1 MAKQT
6 IGVGTVAN
14 DGTGDTIRTAMNK
27 VNNNF
32 AEIYNAFGDGT
43 TITEQLP
50 NFSELVNGNLLYVNA
65 AGQVASLPGVSYETD
80 GRIIVETSTSGLVPD
95 FQIISSNNSIL
106 SLVEYGTESTTAA
119 LSLYKRRGTVTAPL
133 EAVAGDLLGV
143 ISIIGRNTTTYSR
156 LSWHASSTTDE
167 TKTDTYFRM
176 FVTVDG
182 VAKYP
187 IQSNEDGSIR
197 ISDAYNLPQTDGTSG
212 QVLSTDGTGSLQW
225 VDTISKTQLKQVV
238 ADSVDFADF
247 QARIAA
253 L

>member
-1 MAKQT
+1 MSKQT

-14 DGTGDTIRTAMNK
+14 DGTGDTIRAAMNK
-27 VNNNF
+27 VNANF
-32 AEIYNAFGDGT
+32 TEIYNAVGDGSDLT
-43 TITEQLP
+43 LP
-50 NFSELVNGNLLYVNA
+50 QFASTLTLSGLLYADPNGVIT
-65 AGQVASLPGVSYETD
+65 SLPGVIYDVD
-80 GRIIVETSTSGLVPD
+80 GRIKVTTSTAEVVPD
-95 FQIISSNNSIL
+95 IQIISSNNAIL
-106 SLVEYGTESTTAA
+106 SLVEHGSETTSAA
-119 LSLYKRRGTVTAPL
+119 VTLYKRRGTIQDPL
-133 EAVAGDLLGV
+133 EAAAGDTLGIISVLGV
-143 ISIIGRNTTTYSR
+143 NSTAYSR
-156 LSWHASSTTDE
+156 LSWHASSTTDA

-176 FVTVDG
+176 FVTVNG
-182 VAKYP
+182 IAKYP